1 MGLSVFVT
9 TYYIGNTK
17 GFTIGRWFD
26 LEDYADKEDFL
37 ADAETFCKETL
48 KDPDPDPEICF
59 SDYDSNIP
67 DVYISESHIHSD
79 LWEWLELSDN
89 DKKKVSAYYKAFNFS
104 KPVEVSTA
112 LEAFIG
118 EGTAIEMAQDLTDLN
133 GWLDDLPTVIRNNL
147 DWQGIADELL
157 QDYTNHKNF
166 WFHAR

>member
-1 MGLSVFVT
+1 M
-9 TYYIGNTK
+9 
-17 GFTIGRWFD
+17 
-26 LEDYADKEDFL
+26 
-37 ADAETFCKETL
+37 
-48 KDPDPDPEICF
+48 
-59 SDYDSNIP
+59 
-67 DVYISESHIHSD
+67 
-79 LWEWLELSDN
+79 
-89 DKKKVSAYYKAFNFS
+89 
-104 KPVEVSTA
+104 STA